1 MSKQAEEG
9 LVFEALRAIGSA
21 KAVLAIQRARVPGGW
36 LVAGYLM
43 GLPFKNASVTFY
55 PDPEHTW
62 DGNSLP
68 NDTAEVREVEESHN
82 HFFER
87 DRRR

>member
-1 MSKQAEEG
+1 VDG
-9 LVFEALRAIGSA
+9 WW
-21 KAVLAIQRARVPGGW
+21 LAGGW

-43 GLPFKNASVTFY
+43 GLPVKNASVTFY